1 MTSRARVLAR
11 LRLAVVLAVLW
22 AALLVV
28 LAFVKGRWFSLPPV
42 TRGDIAS
49 MEAHL
54 QQSVDASIA
63 ARRVG
68 AAVFVL
74 LEGGEIVAKHA
85 AGHADPS
92 SRRPVDPERTRFV
105 VASVSKAVTAW
116 GVMRLVEEGKLA
128 LDEPVSTRL
137 HRWKLSGEENF
148 RTKVTVRHLLSHTA
162 GVDDSSFVPD
172 AETLEASLSS
182 GPAGGVR
189 VVREPGTLMMYSS
202 AGYAILQLLVE
213 EVTDRPF
220 EAAMQELVFIPL
232 GMEHSTF
239 EDGAPVFEIAAA
251 YDHDLEVR
259 SRRRYAAP
267 AGVGLL
273 TTADDLA
280 RFAKAHLQENPAL
293 HAATLRMMTE
303 PQRATGRSWGL
314 GLTRYAEDGRGALV
328 VGHSGGTLPAWGA
341 VLRVNP
347 RSGNALVLL
356 SSGGSGS
363 LNRLPH
369 DWVYWETGQVTEEG
383 RRQAIYDQARIA
395 LVLFAAGLLPIAI
408 LSWRYSGTIAGSRQG
423 APVPRQND

>member
-1 MTSRARVLAR
+1 MRSRAIVLAR
-11 LRLAVVLAVLW
+11 LRFAAVLIVFW
-22 AALLVV
+22 AGLLIA
-28 LAFVKGRWFSLPPV
+28 LAFVRARWFSLPPV

-49 MEAHL
+49 IEAHL
-54 QQSVDASIA
+54 RQSVDASVA

-68 AAVFVL
+68 AVVFVL
-74 LEGGEIVAKHA
+74 LERGEIVAKHA
-85 AGHADPS
+85 AGLADPS
-92 SRRPVDPERTRFV
+92 SRRPVDAGQTRFV

-116 GVMRLVEEGKLA
+116 GVMRLVEEGKLT

-137 HRWKLSGEENF
+137 HRWRLSGEESF

-162 GVDDSSFVPD
+162 GVDDSGFVPD
-172 AETLEASLSS
+172 AETLEASLSG
-182 GPAGGVR
+182 GPADGVR
-189 VVREPGTLMMYSS
+189 VVREPGTSMMYSS

-213 EVTDRPF
+213 EVMGRSF
-220 EAAMQELVFIPL
+220 EAAMQELVFMPL

-239 EDGAPVFEIAAA
+239 EDDAPVFDIAAA

-273 TTADDLA
+273 TTAEDLA
-280 RFAKAHLQENPAL
+280 RFAKAHQRGNPVLSAE
-293 HAATLRMMTE
+293 TLRTMTE
-303 PQRATGRSWGL
+303 PQRATAGSWGL

-341 VLRVNP
+341 MLRVNP
-347 RSGNALVLL
+347 RSGNALILL

-369 DWVYWETGQVTEEG
+369 DWVYWETGQVPAEG
-383 RRQAIYDQARIA
+383 SRQAFYDQARIA
-395 LVLFAAGLLPIAI
+395 LVTFAAGLLPIAI
-408 LSWRYSGTIAGSRQG
+408 ISWRYSRKISGSRQ
-423 APVPRQND
+423 ARPS